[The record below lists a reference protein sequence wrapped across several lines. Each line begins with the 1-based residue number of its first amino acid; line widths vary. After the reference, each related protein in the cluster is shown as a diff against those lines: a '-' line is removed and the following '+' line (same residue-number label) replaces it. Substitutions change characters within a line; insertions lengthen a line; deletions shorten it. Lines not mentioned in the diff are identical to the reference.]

1 VDVLQPD
8 IAHCGG
14 ISEVWRIAK
23 MAEAYNVAL
32 VPHCP
37 LGPIALTASVQV
49 DAVSAN
55 FAIQEMS
62 LGIHYNVGA
71 DWKTY
76 AKNPEVWDILPEDMI
91 RLPEGPGSGIEVDE
105 EQVRAAASK
114 TVEAW
119 RSPIFFAA
127 NGEIRE
133 W

>member
-1 VDVLQPD
+1 
-8 IAHCGG
+8 
-14 ISEVWRIAK
+14 
-23 MAEAYNVAL
+23 
-32 VPHCP
+32 
-37 LGPIALTASVQV
+37 
-49 DAVSAN
+49 
-55 FAIQEMS
+55 
-62 LGIHYNVGA
+62 
-71 DWKTY
+71 
-76 AKNPEVWDILPEDMI
+76 MI

>member
-1 VDVLQPD
+1 
-8 IAHCGG
+8 
-14 ISEVWRIAK
+14 
-23 MAEAYNVAL
+23 MAEAYDVAL
-32 VPHCP
+32 APHCP
-37 LGPIALTASVQV
+37 LGPIALAASVQV

-55 FAIQEMS
+55 FAIQGMS